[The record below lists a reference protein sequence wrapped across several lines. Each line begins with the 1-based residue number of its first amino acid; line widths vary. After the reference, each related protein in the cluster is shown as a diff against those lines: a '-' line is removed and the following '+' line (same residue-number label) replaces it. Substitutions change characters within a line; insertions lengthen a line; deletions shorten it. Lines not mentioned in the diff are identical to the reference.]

1 MPKEAF
7 TARWVQALRP
17 TDKRVEYFD
26 ETLRGLV
33 LRVEPSGRKMWRVA
47 FRAAGRWRRMNIG
60 SVQLVDLA
68 KARLRAREVLGAV
81 AGGDDPADE
90 RKADREAGTFA
101 ELAHDYIEKHAKKR
115 KRSWK
120 EDHRLLYGSEQKK
133 RTGKQPH
140 VPLVKRW
147 GPLKVQAMSRRDVR
161 EVLNEIAA
169 RAPIMANRT
178 LALVRKMFNFA
189 IEQDWIESNPCHM
202 IKRLA
207 PERQRDRVLNEDE
220 VRTVWKALD
229 EEDAVIAAMFRLRL
243 LTAQRGGELLGATW
257 SEINLTSNWWTIPAE
272 RSKNALA
279 HRVPLSPQAVKVLKG
294 LGALTGD
301 SPWLFPSPKKD
312 DASIAHAQKAIERVA
327 KRSEVDFRGHDL
339 RRTAAS
345 LMVGAGVPRLVV
357 SKILNHVETG
367 VTSVYDRHSY
377 DPEKRAALDF
387 WGRRLEQIVSG
398 KRGAKVLPFAMMAQA
413 R

>member
-7 TARWVQALRP
+7 TARWVQALKP
-17 TDKRVEYFD
+17 TDRRVEYFD
-26 ETLRGLV
+26 ETLTGLV
-33 LRVEPSGRKMWRVA
+33 LRVEPSGRKTWRVA

-60 SVQLVDLA
+60 SAQLIDLA

-81 AGGDDPADE
+81 AGGEDPADE
-90 RKADREAGTFA
+90 RRADREAGTFT
-101 ELAHDYIEKHAKKR
+101 ELAKDYIERHAKKR

-120 EDHRLLYGSEQKK
+120 EDYRLLYGSEQKK

-147 GPLKVQAMSRRDVR
+147 GYLKVKDMSRRDIR
-161 EVLNEIAA
+161 EVLDEIAA

-189 IEQDWIESNPCHM
+189 IEQDWIESSPCHM

-220 VRTVWKALD
+220 TRALWKALD
-229 EEDAVIAAMFRLRL
+229 DEDAVIAAVFRLRL
-243 LTAQRGGELLGATW
+243 LTAQRGGEVLGATW
-257 SEINLTSNWWTIPAE
+257 REIDLARGWWTIPAE
-272 RSKNALA
+272 RSKNGLA
-279 HRVPLSPQAVKVLKG
+279 HRVPLSQQAVKVLKG
-294 LGALTGD
+294 LCALTGD
-301 SPWLFPSPKKD
+301 SQWLFPSPKKEG
-312 DASIAHAQKAIERVA
+312 ASIAHAQKAIERVVE
-327 KRSEVDFRGHDL
+327 RSGVDFRGHDL

-367 VTSVYDRHSY
+367 VTAVYDRHSY
-377 DPEKRAALDF
+377 DMEKRAALDY
-387 WGRRLEQIVSG
+387 WGRRLQAIVSNR
-398 KRGAKVLPFAMMAQA
+398 KGAQGLRFRAAA
-413 R
+413 G